1 MVDAVI
7 AVLLGH
13 GRGQT
18 GRVMVGWSRALT
30 PVDDPHGGSDKRGG
44 QKEKSNDWGIE
55 TRN

>member
-1 MVDAVI
+1 MGNAVV
-7 AVLLGH
+7 AVRLGH

-44 QKEKSNDWGIE
+44 QKEESNDGGIE
-55 TRN
+55 TRD